1 VAKRRRRG
9 QNPEDPPDSESQ
21 PPSGFIPILVLVS
34 GEDDDERTFVLE
46 AEQTRIGRSPDSDI
60 PISDRSVSRFHAE
73 VLRQGDDFRLVHKST
88 VNPTLLNGLS
98 LDDSTLLVD

>member
-1 VAKRRRRG
+1 MAKRRRRG

-34 GEDDDERTFVLE
+34 GGDDDDERTFVLE
-46 AEQTRIGRSPDSDI
+46 ADQTRIGRSPDSDI

-73 VLRQGDDFRLVHKST
+73 VLRQGDDFRLVHK
-88 VNPTLLNGLS
+88 V
-98 LDDSTLLVD
+98 VQ